1 MPWASRAAR
10 FRVRGWRWRSSRL
23 TVRQALALG
32 ALHGPTELLPIS
44 SSGHVAAL
52 PWLLGWRYSELGD
65 ETRKSF
71 EVALHAGSAAA
82 WLLPTA
88 RKGGSRGPPGRRDL
102 LLLGLGTAPAGVT
115 GLLFER
121 PIERRLGTPGLIAA
135 GLAAGAAVM
144 AAADR
149 APKRRDADQAGP
161 ADAAWLGLA
170 QATALL
176 PGISRTGASLATAR
190 PFLAATS
197 LHQPGDAGVVT
208 LQYPEEAQRR
218 VEIVQDLFDTL
229 GIDQDETSYLL
240 APPLPAWRL
249 MRLDD
254 NANTVEMS
262 TFTGYAK
269 ARAALAQYQSRLH
282 KQSYWLEEA

>member
-149 APKRRDADQAGP
+149 APKRRDAAQAGP

-190 PFLAATS
+190 LRGFRPVA
-197 LHQPGDAGVVT
+197 
-208 LQYPEEAQRR
+208 
-218 VEIVQDLFDTL
+218 
-229 GIDQDETSYLL
+229 
-240 APPLPAWRL
+240 AWRL
-249 MRLDD
+249 
-254 NANTVEMS
+254 S
-262 TFTGYAK
+262 
-269 ARAALAQYQSRLH
+269 ARMAT
-282 KQSYWLEEA
+282 